1 MIILRDKNFSNPYSQ
16 KLLVGLETTG
26 GPISTNPTLIELAKI
41 INNQELVNLY
51 NKIPPDA
58 FETDPIYTLKDS
70 CSYDVRVNTGELI
83 IFDLEDMD
91 DDTDNLIVWV
101 EKDEKPMMLADKNL
115 QEITKENL
123 IRFYENNYVKFRLDA
138 DGEQEYYRPKKKR
151 SSSVPRDKAVID
163 YTDQLISAIK
173 KSKLE

>member
-1 MIILRDKNFSNPYSQ
+1 MRRK
-16 KLLVGLETTG
+16 
-26 GPISTNPTLIELAKI
+26 
-41 INNQELVNLY
+41 
-51 NKIPPDA
+51 
-58 FETDPIYTLKDS
+58 
-70 CSYDVRVNTGELI
+70 
-83 IFDLEDMD
+83 DMD

-138 DGEQEYYRPKKKR
+138 DGEQEYYKPKKKR